1 MQTVGTI
8 ANTFTGT
15 VHYKPDPARR
25 AQRCEQTKTDYG
37 TRRCRNSFLRTTF
50 SPIAPQLVTR
60 SWNDEEYN
68 YITEDNYTYLLQS
81 AMRYASLLG
90 VKLEHDPGKSIG
102 EGISNIYDEL
112 DAITGEINLNI
123 ETNED
128 KLQFVLWK
136 YHPWG
141 DYTFY
146 WLPVKFTESLN
157 PKLKKIAISFIHCF
171 MHSNHMIMTNEAF
184 DVEWILEWAKD
195 GLSECEPDDRKRNLK
210 LINSYESGK
219 VYRLMD
225 RINTKCYYK
234 NLPAVLNRYIPNNE
248 FEGQLIDLF
257 KEGLAF
263 IGKDKPS
270 IMSYG
275 YDPLYDDGDRDYHP
289 VDMERMIRIVYDLD
303 DFVTEWMMDWA
314 NNELREAYDISPATQ
329 FAISPDTMELFSMD
343 KYPDEFFK
351 WFNKLCTLIS

>member
-1 MQTVGTI
+1 MQAVGNIATTFVGTVY
-8 ANTFTGT
+8 NR
-15 VHYKPDPARR
+15 PNPARLS
-25 AQRCEQTKTDYG
+25 QRCEQKKTDCG
-37 TRRCRNSFLRTTF
+37 AKWCRNSFLKTTF
-50 SPIAPQLVTR
+50 SPIAPQVVAR
-60 SWNDEEYN
+60 QWRDKEYN
-68 YITEDNYTYLLQS
+68 YLTKENYSYLKES
-81 AMRYASLLG
+81 AMQYASLLD
-90 VKLEHDPGKSIG
+90 VKLKHNPGRSIG

-112 DAITGEINLNI
+112 DNIIGEINLNI

-146 WLPVKFTESLN
+146 WLPVKFMESLN
-157 PKLKKIAISFIHCF
+157 SKLRKIAISFIHCF
-171 MHSNHMIMTNEAF
+171 MHSNGMIMTNEAF
-184 DVEWILEWAKD
+184 DVEWVLEWAKD
-195 GLSECEPDDRKRNLK
+195 GMEECDPDDKKRNLN
-210 LINSYESGK
+210 LIDEYESGK

-225 RINTKCYYK
+225 RIDTKCYYK
-234 NLPAVLNRYIPNNE
+234 NLPRALNRYMPNNE

-275 YDPLYDDGDRDYHP
+275 YDPLDDEERDYHP

-314 NNELREAYDISPATQ
+314 NNELRESYDISPATQ
-329 FAISPDTMELFSMD
+329 LAISPDTSELFSMD
-343 KYPDEFFK
+343 QYPDKFFK
-351 WFNKLCTLIS
+351 WFDKLCTLIS

>member
-1 MQTVGTI
+1 MQAVGTI

-15 VHYKPDPARR
+15 VYHKPDPARR
-25 AQRCEQTKTDYG
+25 IQRREQKKTDYG
-37 TRRCRNSFLRTTF
+37 AQRCRNSFLKTTF
-50 SPIAPQLVTR
+50 PPIAPQVVTR
-60 SWNDEEYN
+60 NWNDEEYN
-68 YITEDNYTYLLQS
+68 YITEENYTYLLKS
-81 AMRYASLLG
+81 AMKYASLLG
-90 VKLEHDPGKSIG
+90 VQLIHNSGNSIG

-112 DAITGEINLNI
+112 DNIIGEINLNI
-123 ETNED
+123 ETSGD
-128 KLQFVLWK
+128 KLEFVLWK
-136 YHPWG
+136 YHLWG
-141 DYTFY
+141 DYPFY

-157 PKLKKIAISFIHCF
+157 PKLRKIAISFIHKF
-171 MHSNHMIMTNEAF
+171 MHSNGMIMTNEAF

-195 GLSECEPDDRKRNLK
+195 SISECDPDDIVRNAK
-210 LINSYESGK
+210 LIKSYESGK

-225 RINTKCYYK
+225 RIDTKCYYK
-234 NLPAVLNRYIPNNE
+234 NLESTLNRYKPNNE
-248 FEGQLIDLF
+248 FEELLIEIF

-275 YDPLYDDGDRDYHP
+275 YDPLDDEDRDYHP

-329 FAISPDTMELFSMD
+329 FSISPDTMELFSMD
-343 KYPDEFFK
+343 QYPDNFFK
-351 WFNKLCTLIS
+351 WFDKICTLIS

>member
-1 MQTVGTI
+1 MQRVGTI
-8 ANTFTGT
+8 ANTFTGA

-37 TRRCRNSFLRTTF
+37 ARRCRNSFLRTRF
-50 SPIAPQLVTR
+50 SPIAPQVVTR
-60 SWNDEEYN
+60 NWNDEEYN
-68 YITEDNYTYLLQS
+68 YITKDNYSYLLES

-90 VKLEHDPGKSIG
+90 VKPEHNTGKSIG

-112 DAITGEINLNI
+112 DAIIGDINLNI

-128 KLQFVLWK
+128 KLEFVLWK
-136 YHPWG
+136 YHSWG
-141 DYTFY
+141 DYTFC

-157 PKLKKIAISFIHCF
+157 PKLRRIAISFIHCF
-171 MHSNHMIMTNEAF
+171 MHSNHMIMTNESY

-195 GLSECEPDDRKRNLK
+195 GIGECEPEDRKRNLR

-219 VYRLMD
+219 VYRLMN
-225 RINTKCYYK
+225 RIDTKCYYK
-234 NLPAVLNRYIPNNE
+234 NLPAALNRYMPNNE
-248 FEGQLIDLF
+248 FEEQLIELF

-275 YDPLYDDGDRDYHP
+275 YDPMDDEDRDYHP

-314 NNELREAYDISPATQ
+314 NNELREAYDISPATRL
-329 FAISPDTMELFSMD
+329 AISPDTTELFTMD
-343 KYPDEFFK
+343 QYPDEFFK
-351 WFNKLCTLIS
+351 WFDKLCMLIS